1 MGTKWDALFGKEY
14 YIEITNEE
22 RRYLGLDP
30 VMDEWDTTQFYSKTN
45 LWHKRTTVFWEGNI
59 IKKVIVEQ
67 KRVVSPD
74 NRITYHS
81 IQEDDTNLSTE
92 NREWLLPLTNRGK
105 KKKVTA
111 TNILAVTPL
120 GCTFHFHL
128 DMHEGISTSMSIY
141 NDRNNQRIATGEH
154 EKINKIRNDADFH
167 QFMKYYMES
176 CPEDYFE
183 HMERL
188 KYSKHITV
196 KYETG
201 DIFRVEV
208 DRFHYCYGLI
218 TGQIRK
224 IQKWK
229 ELPQSHSLQSLMMVP
244 IMVRYYD
251 VKTTNLDLSA
261 EELVRYPL
269 GRVTICGDNDIIWGT
284 HTIVGHKELNED
296 DIEFNLVCYRI
307 KNPSQDLPVHVYDMF
322 VSDGMAEYPES
333 FHLYVEWGTAVTILP
348 FDRISE
354 KLQEYL
360 KEYRSPHGGVSV
372 GIYPELIREDSFEYK
387 GNLLN
392 DINKEMRMELFSCLG
407 LKADAAFDEFAA
419 MFGGLTKKEILAKK
433 CKRNAL
439 CK

>member
-1 MGTKWDALFGKEY
+1 MGTKWDELFGKEY

-30 VMDEWDTTQFYSKTN
+30 VMEEWDTTQFYSKTN
-45 LWHKRTTVFWEGNI
+45 LWHKRTTVFWEENV

-67 KRVVSPD
+67 KKVVSPN
-74 NRITYHS
+74 NRIIYHS

-105 KKKVTA
+105 KKKITA
-111 TNILAVTPL
+111 TNVLAITPF

-128 DMHEGISTSMSIY
+128 DMHSGASTSMSICNAR
-141 NDRNNQRIATGEH
+141 NDQRIATGEQ

-167 QFMKYYMES
+167 QFMKYYIET
-176 CPEDYFE
+176 CPQDYFE
-183 HMERL
+183 RIERL
-188 KYSKHITV
+188 KYSKHKTV

-201 DIFRVEV
+201 DIFRVEA

-218 TGQIRK
+218 TGQILR

-229 ELPQSHSLQSLMMVP
+229 ELPQRHSLQSLMMVP
-244 IMVRYYD
+244 LMIRYYD
-251 VKTTNLDLSA
+251 VETTNPDLSA
-261 EELVRYPL
+261 EELEQYPL

-296 DIEFNLVCYRI
+296 DIEFNLVCCRI
-307 KNPSQDLPVHVYDMF
+307 KNPDRDIPVHTHDML
-322 VSDGMAEYPES
+322 VSDGMTEYPES
-333 FHLYVEWGTAVTILP
+333 FYLYVEWGTAVTMLP
-348 FDRISE
+348 FERISK

-360 KEYRSPHGGVSV
+360 RDYRSPHGGVSI
-372 GIYPELIREDSFEYK
+372 GIYPEHIQENSFEYK

-407 LKADAAFDEFAA
+407 LKQNATFDEFAVR
-419 MFGGLTKKEILAKK
+419 FGGLTKKEILAKK
-433 CKRNAL
+433 M
-439 CK
+439 